1 MRNASHANRG
11 RDWELLLDF
20 WHDRYRLEGR
30 ALIHR
35 TPPPV
40 RVLSRVTDGIFRG
53 QFLGLGP
60 PDYAGV
66 VAGFGPSRLS
76 TARAVAFDAKD
87 CADVRWKFEHL
98 AEHQARDLE
107 EWSAVGGYAFLA
119 LRLQGQGWV
128 VPWSWLGPRWWA
140 WATRREQAKP
150 GTASVVAGDFAG
162 QSPRPM
168 ERPGD
173 WLSALEGA

>member
-1 MRNASHANRG
+1 VTSYANKG
-11 RDWELLLDF
+11 RDWELCLDS

-40 RVLSRVTDGIFRG
+40 RVLSRVDKGVFRG
-53 QFLGLGP
+53 SFLGLGP

-66 VAGFGPSRLS
+66 VAGFGPPRS
-76 TARAVAFDAKD
+76 TSRAVAFDAKD
-87 CADVRWKFEHL
+87 CAGARWSFGDL

-107 EWSAVGGYAFLA
+107 EWSQVGGYAFLA
-119 LRLQGQGWV
+119 LRLAGQGWV

-140 WATRREQAKP
+140 WAARRGRAAE
-150 GTASVVAGDFAG
+150 GTASVVAADFAG
-162 QSPRPM
+162 QTPRPM
-168 ERPGD
+168 GRLGD
-173 WLSALEGA
+173 WLSALEGP